1 VLSGAKRTVDG
12 LLPPHRISGKGNRQ
26 SHSRLDRS
34 MVVAVIRREGAT
46 VHTRGRTSSGANPRS
61 RSRTRSFGFAPRSSP
76 RQSDVMIIA
85 GTLTN
90 KMAPSSDGRA
100 RAQLPAHP
108 VKGIA
113 KAMLSRMTNV
123 KAGRHEGAAFTRLI
137 IDGALRTRW
146 KVLNFEGRRC
156 LLSHHSPKEKR
167 QDNEARSHIFPHS
180 FDGQSRR
187 PGWWAPPARPAGW
200 LVAPPDTLRACAR
213 GSRDDSRVL
222 SDYGML

>member
-1 VLSGAKRTVDG
+1 
-12 LLPPHRISGKGNRQ
+12 
-26 SHSRLDRS
+26 
-34 MVVAVIRREGAT
+34 MVVAVICREGAT

-113 KAMLSRMTNV
+113 KAMLSQMTNV

-137 IDGALRTRW
+137 IDGALRTRR

-167 QDNEARSHIFPHS
+167 QDNEARSHIFPHLTANHAALA
-180 FDGQSRR
+180 GGHRR
-187 PGWWAPPARPAGW
+187 HARLAG
-200 LVAPPDTLRACAR
+200 LLRRLIPCVCAR
-213 GSRDDSRVL
+213 EVAATTYECLATMACYEFNRDL
-222 SDYGML
+222 S